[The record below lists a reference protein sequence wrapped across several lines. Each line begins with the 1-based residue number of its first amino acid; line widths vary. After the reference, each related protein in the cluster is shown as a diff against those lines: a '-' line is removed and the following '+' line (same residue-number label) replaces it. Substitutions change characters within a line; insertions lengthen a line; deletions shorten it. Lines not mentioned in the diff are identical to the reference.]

1 MDGTGMET
9 TKLNILL
16 NLALIATLLSIVI
29 LTNPYHCDEIVVIN
43 LGEKTTYPSLNISS
57 KKVIYFGFDP
67 RLDPDTEIQIYA
79 PLMSYLSDKTGYEF
93 RLKYEPTYELVQND
107 IGMNVTQFAAVGP
120 VSYIVTGLRYG
131 NVIPVTVGL
140 DENKSM
146 FYRAV
151 IFTRTDLNITSLA
164 ELKGK
169 SFAFGSYYS
178 TQGHL
183 IPLIM
188 LEEAGVSLKDFREYA
203 FLGSHQQCAEAV
215 ISGRFDAGAMQDLLA
230 FRLAREGLIKIIA
243 ISKPFP
249 RSLIIANKAVD
260 NNLVENV
267 KKALIELEP
276 LGSHSTLTLWSMT
289 EFPGGFA
296 EPTIEYYA
304 IYYELVEKY
313 LLSGES
319 K

>member
-1 MDGTGMET
+1 MET

-16 NLALIATLLSIVI
+16 NLALVVTLLSIVI

-43 LGEKTTYPSLNISS
+43 LGEKATYPSLNISS

-131 NVIPVTVGL
+131 NVIPVAVGL

-151 IFTRTDLNITSLA
+151 IFTRTNLNITSLT

-169 SFAFGSYYS
+169 SFAFG
-178 TQGHL
+178 
-183 IPLIM
+183 
-188 LEEAGVSLKDFREYA
+188 
-203 FLGSHQQCAEAV
+203 
-215 ISGRFDAGAMQDLLA
+215 
-230 FRLAREGLIKIIA
+230 
-243 ISKPFP
+243 
-249 RSLIIANKAVD
+249 
-260 NNLVENV
+260 
-267 KKALIELEP
+267 
-276 LGSHSTLTLWSMT
+276 
-289 EFPGGFA
+289 
-296 EPTIEYYA
+296 
-304 IYYELVEKY
+304 
-313 LLSGES
+313 
-319 K
+319 